1 MMAPEDRDRSNSFFK
16 VSFFRHCPSED
27 GTQSGTQLGTQL
39 GTQPIEDS
47 ILKLI
52 MSNDRITRAEMSKAL
67 GISIR
72 SLQCIM
78 NGMDPVSF
86 TGHGK
91 SGHWEIKDV
100 SER

>member
-1 MMAPEDRDRSNSFFK
+1 
-16 VSFFRHCPSED
+16 
-27 GTQSGTQLGTQL
+27 
-39 GTQPIEDS
+39 
-47 ILKLI
+47 

-72 SLQCIM
+72 RIQRVM
-78 NGMDPVSF
+78 NEMGPVSF

-91 SGHWEIKDV
+91 SGHWKIKDV

>member
-1 MMAPEDRDRSNSFFK
+1 MVAPNDWDRSNSFFK
-16 VSFFRHCPSED
+16 VSFFRHCSSED
-27 GTQSGTQLGTQL
+27 GTQPGTQS
-39 GTQPIEDS
+39 IEDS

-52 MSNDRITRAEMSKAL
+52 MSNDRTTRAEMSKAL
-67 GISIR
+67 GISVR
-72 SLQCIM
+72 SLQRIM
-78 NGMDPVSF
+78 NGMDSVSF

>member
-1 MMAPEDRDRSNSFFK
+1 MAPRDWGHSNGFFK

-27 GTQSGTQLGTQL
+27 GTQSGTQS

-67 GISIR
+67 GISVR
-72 SLQCIM
+72 SLQRIM
-78 NGMDPVSF
+78 NGMDSVSF
-86 TGHGK
+86 TGYGK
-91 SGHWEIKDV
+91 SGYWEIKDV

>member
-16 VSFFRHCPSED
+16 VSFFRHCSSED
-27 GTQSGTQLGTQL
+27 GTQPGTQS
-39 GTQPIEDS
+39 IEDS

-52 MSNDRITRAEMSKAL
+52 MSNDRTTRAEMSKAL
-67 GISIR
+67 GISVR
-72 SLQCIM
+72 SLQRIM
-78 NGMDPVSF
+78 NGMDSVSF

>member
-16 VSFFRHCPSED
+16 VSFFRHCSSED
-27 GTQSGTQLGTQL
+27 GTQPGTQS
-39 GTQPIEDS
+39 IEDS

-52 MSNDRITRAEMSKAL
+52 MSNDRIARAEMSKAL

-72 SLQCIM
+72 SLQRIM
-78 NGMDPVSF
+78 NGMDSVSF

>member
-1 MMAPEDRDRSNSFFK
+1 MAPRDWGHSNGFFK

-27 GTQSGTQLGTQL
+27 GTQSGTQSGTQL

-67 GISIR
+67 GISVR
-72 SLQCIM
+72 SLQRIM
-78 NGMDPVSF
+78 NGMDSVSF
-86 TGHGK
+86 TGYGK
-91 SGHWEIKDV
+91 SGYWEIKDV

>member
-1 MMAPEDRDRSNSFFK
+1 MAPRDWGHSNGFFK

-67 GISIR
+67 GISVR
-72 SLQCIM
+72 SLQRIM
-78 NGMDPVSF
+78 NGMDSVSF
-86 TGHGK
+86 TGYGK
-91 SGHWEIKDV
+91 SGYWEIKDV

>member
-1 MMAPEDRDRSNSFFK
+1 MMAPEDWDRSNSFFK
-16 VSFFRHCPSED
+16 VSFFRHWSSED
-27 GTQSGTQLGTQL
+27 GTQPGTQS
-39 GTQPIEDS
+39 IEDS

-52 MSNDRITRAEMSKAL
+52 MSSDRITRAEMSKAL
-67 GISIR
+67 GISIK
-72 SLQCIM
+72 SLQRIM

>member
-1 MMAPEDRDRSNSFFK
+1 MATPNYWNRSNSFFK
-16 VSFFRHCPSED
+16 VRFFRYCSSED
-27 GTQSGTQLGTQL
+27 GTQP

-52 MSNDRITRAEMSKAL
+52 IGDDRTTRAEMSKAL
-67 GISIR
+67 GISVR
-72 SLQCIM
+72 SLQRIM
-78 NGMDPVSF
+78 NGMDSVSF

-91 SGHWEIKDV
+91 SGRWEIKDV

>member
-1 MMAPEDRDRSNSFFK
+1 MAPRDWGHSNGFFK
-16 VSFFRHCPSED
+16 VSFFRHCSSED
-27 GTQSGTQLGTQL
+27 GTQPGTQS
-39 GTQPIEDS
+39 IEDS

-52 MSNDRITRAEMSKAL
+52 MSNDRIARAEMSKAL

-72 SLQCIM
+72 SLQRIM
-78 NGMDPVSF
+78 NGMDSVSF

>member
-1 MMAPEDRDRSNSFFK
+1 MAAPNDWDRSNSFFK
-16 VSFFRHCPSED
+16 VSFFRHCSSED
-27 GTQSGTQLGTQL
+27 GTQP
-39 GTQPIEDS
+39 GTQPGTQSIEDS

-72 SLQCIM
+72 SLQRIM
-78 NGMDPVSF
+78 NGMDSVSF

>member
-1 MMAPEDRDRSNSFFK
+1 MMAPEDWDRSNSFFK

-27 GTQSGTQLGTQL
+27 GTQP
-39 GTQPIEDS
+39 GTQPGTQSIEDS

-72 SLQCIM
+72 SLQRIM
-78 NGMDPVSF
+78 NGMDSVSF

>member
-1 MMAPEDRDRSNSFFK
+1 MAPRDWGHSNSFFK
-16 VSFFRHCPSED
+16 VRFFRHCSSED
-27 GTQSGTQLGTQL
+27 GTQPGTQS
-39 GTQPIEDS
+39 IEDS

-52 MSNDRITRAEMSKAL
+52 MSSDRITRAEMSKAL

>member
-1 MMAPEDRDRSNSFFK
+1 MVAPNDWDRSNSFFK

-27 GTQSGTQLGTQL
+27 GTQP

-52 MSNDRITRAEMSKAL
+52 IGDDGTTRAEMSKAL
-67 GISIR
+67 GISVR
-72 SLQCIM
+72 SLQRIM
-78 NGMDPVSF
+78 NGMDSVSF

>member
-1 MMAPEDRDRSNSFFK
+1 MMAPEDWDRSNSFFK
-16 VSFFRHCPSED
+16 VSFFRHCSSED
-27 GTQSGTQLGTQL
+27 GTQPGTQS
-39 GTQPIEDS
+39 IEDS

-72 SLQCIM
+72 SLQRIM
-78 NGMDPVSF
+78 NGMDSVSF

>member
-1 MMAPEDRDRSNSFFK
+1 MMAPEDWDRSNSFFK

-27 GTQSGTQLGTQL
+27 GTQPGTQS
-39 GTQPIEDS
+39 IEDS

>member
-1 MMAPEDRDRSNSFFK
+1 MVPRDWGHSNGFFK

-27 GTQSGTQLGTQL
+27 GTQSGTQL

-67 GISIR
+67 GISVR
-72 SLQCIM
+72 SLQRIM
-78 NGMDPVSF
+78 NGMDSVSF
-86 TGHGK
+86 TGYGK

>member
-1 MMAPEDRDRSNSFFK
+1 MANPNDWDRSNSFFK
-16 VSFFRHCPSED
+16 VSFFRHCSSED
-27 GTQSGTQLGTQL
+27 GTQPGTQS
-39 GTQPIEDS
+39 IEDS

-52 MSNDRITRAEMSKAL
+52 MSSDRITRAEMSKAL

>member
-1 MMAPEDRDRSNSFFK
+1 MMAPEDWDRSNSFFK

-27 GTQSGTQLGTQL
+27 GTQP
-39 GTQPIEDS
+39 GTQPGTQSIEDS

-52 MSNDRITRAEMSKAL
+52 MSNDRIARAEMSKAL

-72 SLQCIM
+72 SLQRIM
-78 NGMDPVSF
+78 NGMDSVSF

>member
-1 MMAPEDRDRSNSFFK
+1 MDSHVGTQP
-16 VSFFRHCPSED
+16 
-27 GTQSGTQLGTQL
+27 GTQS
-39 GTQPIEDS
+39 IEDS

-67 GISIR
+67 GISVR
-72 SLQCIM
+72 SLQRIM
-78 NGMDPVSF
+78 NGMDSVSF

>member
-1 MMAPEDRDRSNSFFK
+1 MAPRDWGHSNGFFK

-27 GTQSGTQLGTQL
+27 GTQLGTQL
-39 GTQPIEDS
+39 GTQPMEDS

-67 GISIR
+67 GISVR
-72 SLQCIM
+72 SLQRIM
-78 NGMDPVSF
+78 NGMDSVSF
-86 TGHGK
+86 TGYGK
-91 SGHWEIKDV
+91 SRYWEIKDV

>member
-16 VSFFRHCPSED
+16 VSFFRHCSSED
-27 GTQSGTQLGTQL
+27 GTQPGTQS
-39 GTQPIEDS
+39 IEDS

-72 SLQCIM
+72 SLQRIM
-78 NGMDPVSF
+78 NGMDSVSF

-91 SGHWEIKDV
+91 SGH
-100 SER
+100 

>member
-1 MMAPEDRDRSNSFFK
+1 MMAPEDWDRSNSFFK

-27 GTQSGTQLGTQL
+27 GTQP
-39 GTQPIEDS
+39 GTQPGTQSIEDS

-52 MSNDRITRAEMSKAL
+52 MSNDRIARAEMSKAL

-72 SLQCIM
+72 SLQRIM
-78 NGMDPVSF
+78 NGMDSVSF

-91 SGHWEIKDV
+91 SGRWEIKDV

>member
-1 MMAPEDRDRSNSFFK
+1 
-16 VSFFRHCPSED
+16 
-27 GTQSGTQLGTQL
+27 
-39 GTQPIEDS
+39 
-47 ILKLI
+47 
-52 MSNDRITRAEMSKAL
+52 MSNERITRAEMSKAL

-72 SLQCIM
+72 SLQRIM
-78 NGMDPVSF
+78 NGMDSVSF

>member
-1 MMAPEDRDRSNSFFK
+1 MVPRDWGHSNGFFK

-27 GTQSGTQLGTQL
+27 GTQPGTQS
-39 GTQPIEDS
+39 IEDS

-52 MSNDRITRAEMSKAL
+52 MSNDRTTRAEMSKAL

-72 SLQCIM
+72 RIQRVM
-78 NGMDPVSF
+78 NEMGPVSF